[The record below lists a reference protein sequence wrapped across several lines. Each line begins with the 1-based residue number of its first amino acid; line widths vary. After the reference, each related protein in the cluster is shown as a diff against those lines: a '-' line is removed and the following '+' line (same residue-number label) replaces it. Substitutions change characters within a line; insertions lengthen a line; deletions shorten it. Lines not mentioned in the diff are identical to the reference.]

1 MGLSTLTGYAP
12 GIDWAAAARPLPGQH
27 NSGDAF
33 AVVNEDDATTL
44 VAVIDG
50 LGHGDEAA
58 EAAATAVATVQDCGG
73 QPLEVVFGACHR
85 ALASTRGAVASLA
98 RIDSRTH
105 TMSWAAVGDVDATVV
120 RGPRTTSDRSRETIV
135 ARGGVVGI
143 ELPPIYESTVSLEPQ
158 DLLVMTTDGIDAV
171 YRHNLVTTGALAAIA
186 DAILQAHALERDDAL
201 VLVARYHSGRP

>member
-1 MGLSTLTGYAP
+1 MSTLTGHAP
-12 GIDWAAAARPLPGQH
+12 GIDWAAAARPLPGQR

-50 LGHGDEAA
+50 LGHGNEAA
-58 EAAATAVATVQDCGG
+58 KAAAAAVATVRDCAG
-73 QPLEVVFGACHR
+73 QPLQVVFAACHR

-98 RIDSRTH
+98 RIDASTH
-105 TMSWAAVGDVDATVV
+105 TMCWAAVGDVDATVV
-120 RGPRTTSDRSRETIV
+120 RGPRSTSDRPRVTIV
-135 ARGGVVGI
+135 PRGGVVGF

-171 YRHNLVTTGALAAIA
+171 YRHNLVTTGGPTVIA

-201 VLVARYHSGRP
+201 VLVARYHPGRP